1 MKGFLKT
8 IFAVVVGI
16 FLFTGIF
23 FVGGFVFFLGLAA
36 STSSSQPVTIDQ
48 HSVLELKLSQNIAE
62 IGETDPFESLNSS
75 YLPSKGSASLH
86 DYLDIINKAAADDNI
101 SGIYLK
107 GGYFGGSM
115 PMAVEIRSA
124 LKAFKSEGKF
134 IYAYADNISEA
145 GYYIISEADKI
156 YLNPIGDLEFNG
168 LSSEVLY
175 WKDFF
180 KKIGVEP
187 EVFRVGKY
195 KSAVEPFMTNKMS
208 SANKEQISSYLNSL
222 NDIYLQGVS
231 DSRGIAVEELREI
244 SNKMKI
250 RSSEDALALK
260 FVDELT
266 YEDEVTTQL
275 ASELDL
281 ENSNDISFVK
291 YNKYKDVT
299 DPRSRQLGKGKV
311 VVLSAEGEII
321 YGKAEGG
328 SKAIANVDLVK
339 EINDLADD
347 DDVDAVVL
355 RVNSPGG
362 SALSSDIIWRA
373 VQNLK
378 KKKPVVASMSTYA
391 ASGGYYISMGCDK
404 IVAYPNTITGSIG
417 IFGLGFNPSELMT
430 KKLGIKSYAVS
441 TGEFSNFQSMLDDF
455 SDEDFDI
462 IQKSVEKGYKV
473 FTSKAAEGRHM
484 KIDDLLAVAQGRVWT
499 GIQAKKVGL
508 VDELGGYNEAIKIA
522 ADLAGL
528 EEGDYKVKYL
538 PGEVDFFQEILKG
551 MDMEVQSRV
560 KQAVLGDYS
569 IKMDKLS
576 NWMQSLQGVQATI
589 PYYEEIEGFERP

>member
-8 IFAVVVGI
+8 TFAVVVGI
-16 FLFTGIF
+16 CLFTGIF
-23 FVGGFVFFLGLAA
+23 FVGGLVFFVGLAA

-48 HSVLELKLSQNIAE
+48 HSVLELKLSQQIAE
-62 IGETDPFESLNSS
+62 IGEVDPFESLNSS
-75 YLPSKGSASLH
+75 YFPSKGSASLH
-86 DYLDIINKAAADDNI
+86 EYLDIINKAAADDNI

-115 PMAVEIRSA
+115 PMAVEIRAA

-168 LSSEVLY
+168 LSSEILY

-231 DSRGIAVEELREI
+231 DSRGIAVEELKEI

-281 ENSNDISFVK
+281 EDSNDISFVK

-299 DPRSRQLGKGKV
+299 DPRSRQLGEGKV

-417 IFGLGFNPSELMT
+417 IFGLGFNPSELMQ

-560 KQAVLGDYS
+560 KQAVLGEYS
-569 IKMDKLS
+569 IKMDKLT
-576 NWMQSLQGVQATI
+576 NWMQSLQGVQAAI